1 MKVPV
6 YMKRLTSRFLALF
19 LPVCLLGCV
28 KNIYDPTDKIPG
40 EGNNPFAGVSIPTD
54 FDWQTYHKVRLT
66 IEPYDTYEGEYD
78 YLIEVFAGDPD
89 EESTELL
96 ATGTCNL
103 SNPFNKLIV
112 YPKGYSHRVY
122 IRQTDPLGR
131 TDVRLATLEPAEE
144 QQSFAFDALPDDE
157 GGEGMPEDQYPSRNP
172 VYTYTQIVEDALP
185 QYGDFDFNDVVVGL
199 RLEPVSAGAYVEKL
213 LLDIEIRAL
222 GANKRTGAY
231 VHLPS
236 VDPEDISRCILRN
249 REVTSEQTS
258 TPVYTITDDV
268 HELFQYQGTLINTL
282 DSMPYRPSIK
292 RHMEITF
299 KPGKVTDFTI
309 DDLDFFTVTIHHEGE
324 KLRNEIHRRQFTYT
338 DKGVHYQYHS
348 KENCVWA
355 LLIPGRFTYTYEH
368 TFIAH
373 AYPELLKWVTG
384 DESYA
389 LWYKNYKEGKVYL
402 KEE

>member
-40 EGNNPFAGVSIPTD
+40 EGNNPFAGVSIPAD

-89 EESTELL
+89 GESTELL

-309 DDLDFFTVTIHHEGE
+309 DDLDFFTVTIHHEDR
-324 KLRNEIHRRQFTYT
+324 KS
-338 DKGVHYQYHS
+338 V
-348 KENCVWA
+348 V
-355 LLIPGRFTYTYEH
+355 
-368 TFIAH
+368 
-373 AYPELLKWVTG
+373 
-384 DESYA
+384 
-389 LWYKNYKEGKVYL
+389 
-402 KEE
+402 